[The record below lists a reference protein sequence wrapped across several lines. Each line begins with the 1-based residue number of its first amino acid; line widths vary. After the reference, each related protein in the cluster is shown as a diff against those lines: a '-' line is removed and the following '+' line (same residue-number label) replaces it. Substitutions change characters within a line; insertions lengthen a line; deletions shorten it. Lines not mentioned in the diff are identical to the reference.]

1 MPALP
6 ILYLGLA
13 IVAGVLVVMATAA
26 ANKRR
31 IEQYRAVARSH
42 GLGFDPGD
50 PSHVTSLDFDLF
62 SRGHRGTATYTMWR
76 STGPNFNRVFQYS
89 YVTGSGKDSQTHYNS
104 CALVGLSCSAA
115 RTRIQPSGLSGR
127 LLNMVGARDIEFES
141 PTFNDRYRITSGDE
155 RFATTLIDPT
165 MMGWLLEVPCAL
177 DVHFLGSW
185 MLAIDRK
192 RTPDVLPDLLAYAE
206 EFVARMPT
214 VLESLYPVAE

>member
-1 MPALP
+1 LAALP
-6 ILYLGLA
+6 IFYLALA
-13 IVAGVLVVMATAA
+13 IVVGVLVVMATAA
-26 ANKRR
+26 TNKRR
-31 IEQYRAVARSH
+31 LERYRAIATAH

-50 PSHVTSLDFDLF
+50 PSHVTALDFDLF
-62 SRGHRGTATYTMWR
+62 DRGRGGAATYTMWR
-76 STGPNFNRVFQYS
+76 STGPNYNRVFQYS

-104 CALVGLSCSAA
+104 CALVGLSCLAA
-115 RTRIQPSGLSGR
+115 RTRIQPSGLGGR
-127 LLNMVGARDIEFES
+127 ILNMVGARDIEFES

-192 RTPDVLPDLLAYAE
+192 RAPEVLPDLLAYAE
-206 EFVARMPT
+206 DFVAHMPT
-214 VLESLYPVAE
+214 VLASLYPAAE